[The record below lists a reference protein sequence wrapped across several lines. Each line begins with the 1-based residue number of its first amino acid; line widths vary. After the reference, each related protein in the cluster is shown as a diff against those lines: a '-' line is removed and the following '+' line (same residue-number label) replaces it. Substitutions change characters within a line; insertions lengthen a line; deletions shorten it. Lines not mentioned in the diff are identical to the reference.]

1 MHRGDLCFE
10 SPGVIFHER
19 AEIMSDEKFEYADDF
34 TDGLSEGNAGSDRE
48 PDRYSASSESE
59 VNMPGADA
67 GASDSAGSVSEGN
80 TKTGSGYAG
89 AGSLT
94 GGSAG
99 YGYGGAGS
107 TAGSSTGSGYG
118 SAGSS
123 TGTGYGYGSAGGV
136 TGGSA
141 GYGYGST
148 GSTAGSSAG
157 YGYGSTGASA
167 GSSAGYGY
175 GSAGGVTGDSAG
187 YGYGSA
193 GSTAGSSAGYGYGS
207 AGTAAGGRSGSASA
221 SSGLNSGYESSNAGT
236 GSGSG
241 QDAGRKPGQTANSRY
256 YSYDYSEGSGR
267 TPGTPPRKGS
277 DRRKRGGRL
286 AGILAV
292 ILVFVI
298 GAGAGAFLSSRSS
311 SISPGAESSSK
322 SRIEGSSAG
331 GENKD
336 AAKDDNTEESGDSS
350 GSGGNT
356 ISRVEDKISEA
367 SLSDTTV
374 ADVAE
379 RVMPAIVSV
388 YNKYTEESQFFG
400 RTYTQEAEA
409 AGSGIIIEETDTE
422 LLIVTNN
429 HVVAG
434 ADSLSVQF
442 IDEENCEAALKGTD
456 ASSDL
461 AVISVSLDALSA
473 GTKEKIAIA
482 ELGDS
487 DSLRIGDHAIAIGN
501 ALGYGQS
508 LTVGYISALN
518 REITSEDG
526 ITGTFIQTDAAINPG
541 NSGGALLN
549 SRGQVIGINSNK
561 IGGEAIEGMG
571 FAIPISKAIPIIDG
585 LKTQES
591 KTKVA
596 EEDQGVLGIL
606 GISVTSDVASAYGL
620 PVGAYVEEILEGSG
634 AAQSELAPRDIIT
647 AINGQTITGME
658 DLQNQLAYYKAGEEV
673 TLTVQHPLEGSEYEE
688 REIKVTLS
696 KKSDVN
702 ASSGKDTRGQGD
714 PGNSR
719 PSEDESGSGGFSFP
733 FGF

>member
-1 MHRGDLCFE
+1 
-10 SPGVIFHER
+10 
-19 AEIMSDEKFEYADDF
+19 MSDEKFEYADDF

-67 GASDSAGSVSEGN
+67 GASDSAGSISEGN

-94 GGSAG
+94 GGS
-99 YGYGGAGS
+99 
-107 TAGSSTGSGYG
+107 
-118 SAGSS
+118 
-123 TGTGYGYGSAGGV
+123 
-136 TGGSA
+136 
-141 GYGYGST
+141 
-148 GSTAGSSAG
+148 
-157 YGYGSTGASA
+157 
-167 GSSAGYGY
+167 SAGYGY
-175 GSAGGVTGDSAG
+175 GSAGGSTVAGTGYGYGSEGSAGSAAGSSTG

-193 GSTAGSSAGYGYGS
+193 GSAGSAAGSSAGYGYGS

-277 DRRKRGGRL
+277 DRRKRGGKL

-322 SRIEGSSAG
+322 SRIEDSSSG
-331 GENKD
+331 RENKD

-350 GSGGNT
+350 GTGGNT
-356 ISRVEDKISEA
+356 ISRVEDKMSEA
-367 SLSDTTV
+367 SLCDTTV

-379 RVMPAIVSV
+379 RVMPTIVSV

-549 SRGQVIGINSNK
+549 SSGQVIGINSNK

-658 DLQNQLAYYKAGEEV
+658 DLQNQLVYYKAGEEV

-714 PGNSR
+714 PGNSW